1 MAPASVPLL
10 PHCPSHGGGANGSR
24 GRSDA
29 SGEGR
34 GARRGYSRRRPC
46 ASQQPRP
53 AARWCGRRGEIE
65 EMAGYAPLRSVHA
78 LGIAYPSRWP
88 TTPIKTPARS
98 RQNASAL
105 VVSAR
110 SDALRL
116 ARPQRPRPPRREEK
130 ATQLSEAADG
140 GDGLRQAAAA
150 GPRGRRGRWG
160 RRRRSCTTTLAATI
174 PCFVTLW
181 RDRVVCGKY
190 FSKYSGTPS
199 LGCFQ
204 LTWVVSKLD
213 LNLRLKL
220 ARAYLPGRTYGFVE
234 FANPQDANAVRNDL
248 DGQEMFGR
256 RIIVK
261 FASEHEM
268 YQYNNHY
275 SHDDRYNHGQQ
286 SRETKLSVYNISP
299 HIQERDFED
308 LFGRYGRVRKADLK
322 GNSGFVEYYDP
333 RDAHEAKR
341 KLDMQNIDGRHISV
355 EFKTVEQH
363 CKNCGKNGHVPAD
376 CEATYWK
383 GRCYC
388 CGEKGHLKRNCRNRP
403 KDLRQR
409 RSYSRSPSP
418 RYSRGQSRHYRR
430 SRSRSY
436 SGSPSS
442 KRSNRNTRGE

>member
-1 MAPASVPLL
+1 MRGAARLQPASPLRVPAA
-10 PHCPSHGGGANGSR
+10 PP
-24 GRSDA
+24 
-29 SGEGR
+29 
-34 GARRGYSRRRPC
+34 RRPLV
-46 ASQQPRP
+46 RTT
-53 AARWCGRRGEIE
+53 RRDRGDGRIRS
-65 EMAGYAPLRSVHA
+65 APLRTC
-78 LGIAYPSRWP
+78 SRNSTVLYVGNISPNTRAHHLW
-88 TTPIKTPARS
+88 
-98 RQNASAL
+98 
-105 VVSAR
+105 
-110 SDALRL
+110 DA
-116 ARPQRPRPPRREEK
+116 
-130 ATQLSEAADG
+130 
-140 GDGLRQAAAA
+140 
-150 GPRGRRGRWG
+150 
-160 RRRRSCTTTLAATI
+160 
-174 PCFVTLW
+174 
-181 RDRVVCGKY
+181 
-190 FSKYSGTPS
+190 FSLHG
-199 LGCFQ
+199 
-204 LTWVVSKLD
+204 
-213 LNLRLKL
+213 RLKL
-220 ARAYLPGRTYGFVE
+220 ARAYLPGRNYGFVE

-261 FASEHEM
+261 FESEHEM

-299 HIQERDFED
+299 HIRERDFED
-308 LFGRYGRVRKADLK
+308 LFGRYGRGRKADLK

-341 KLDMQNIDGRHISV
+341 KLDMQNIDGRHISI